1 MPLPLVPQLPP
12 SFAVSRHPVVCNRI
26 HAHTPSPAAEAGH
39 AETIIS
45 QDAGHVFTLAS
56 SGVAG
61 IQTTVAGVVY
71 TALAASGSGSASNSA
86 ATSPRYVYYRLLC
99 CRVLYANV
107 HFSVDPAA
115 RLWAP
120 SHR

>member
-1 MPLPLVPQLPP
+1 MLTDL
-12 SFAVSRHPVVCNRI
+12 
-26 HAHTPSPAAEAGH
+26 PAAEAGH
-39 AETIIS
+39 AETVIS

-86 ATSPRYVYYRLLC
+86 ATSPRHVPSSSLFVEYFMLTSFFSGSSSAALGSFSSITPVVTSLAA
-99 CRVLYANV
+99 VLSGMFLGAWV
-107 HFSVDPAA
+107 V
-115 RLWAP
+115 L
-120 SHR
+120 